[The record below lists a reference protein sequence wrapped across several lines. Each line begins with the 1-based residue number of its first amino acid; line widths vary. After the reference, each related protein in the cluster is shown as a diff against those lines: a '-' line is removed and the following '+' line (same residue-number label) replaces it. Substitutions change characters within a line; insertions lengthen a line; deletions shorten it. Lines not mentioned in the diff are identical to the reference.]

1 MNEAVQLSLLVY
13 GLGVVIALAA
23 AVLIKFIVVALAWG
37 ERKAVP
43 AVAPAAPSSADIPP
57 HHPSAD
63 IPPHHLVVIAAAA
76 HAMVG
81 ANRIVHIG
89 AAAGTAGWSA
99 EGRFAHHG
107 SHHPATHH

>member
-43 AVAPAAPSSADIPP
+43 AVVPAAPSSAG
-57 HHPSAD
+57 

>member
-1 MNEAVQLSLLVY
+1 MNEAVQLSLVVY
-13 GLGVVIALAA
+13 ALGVVIALAA
-23 AVLIKFIVVALAWG
+23 ALLIKFIVVALAWSD
-37 ERKAVP
+37 RKTVP
-43 AVAPAAPSSADIPP
+43 AIPAVVPAISP
-57 HHPSAD
+57 D

-76 HAMVG
+76 HATVG

>member
-1 MNEAVQLSLLVY
+1 MNEAVQLSLVVY
-13 GLGVVIALAA
+13 GLGMVIALAA
-23 AVLIKFIVVALAWG
+23 ALLIKFIVVALAWSD
-37 ERKAVP
+37 RKAAAP
-43 AVAPAAPSSADIPP
+43 AIAAVAPATPS
-57 HHPSAD
+57 SAD

>member
-13 GLGVVIALAA
+13 ALGVVIALAA
-23 AVLIKFIVVALAWG
+23 ALLIKFIVVALAWG
-37 ERKAVP
+37 DRKAAAP
-43 AVAPAAPSSADIPP
+43 AIAAVAPAVSS
-57 HHPSAD
+57 SAD

-81 ANRIVHIG
+81 ANRVLHI
-89 AAAGTAGWSA
+89 AAAGGTAGWSA

>member
-1 MNEAVQLSLLVY
+1 MNEAVQLALVVY
-13 GLGVVIALAA
+13 GLGVVIALASA
-23 AVLIKFIVVALAWG
+23 LLIKFIVVALGWSD
-37 ERKAVP
+37 RKAAP
-43 AVAPAAPSSADIPP
+43 AVAPAVTS
-57 HHPSAD
+57 SAD

>member
-1 MNEAVQLSLLVY
+1 MNEAVQLALVVY

-23 AVLIKFIVVALAWG
+23 ALLIKFIVVALAWSD
-37 ERKAVP
+37 RKAAPAVVP
-43 AVAPAAPSSADIPP
+43 AAASPP
-57 HHPSAD
+57 D

-76 HAMVG
+76 QAMVG
-81 ANRIVHIG
+81 ANRVLHIG
-89 AAAGTAGWSA
+89 AAGGTAGWSA

>member
-1 MNEAVQLSLLVY
+1 MNEAVQLALVVY

-23 AVLIKFIVVALAWG
+23 AVLIKFIVVALAWSD
-37 ERKAVP
+37 RKAIP
-43 AVAPAAPSSADIPP
+43 AVTPTSSP
-57 HHPSAD
+57 D

-89 AAAGTAGWSA
+89 AATGTAGWSA